1 MSKGIRIVKF
11 SEMRKMHVSTMDPR
25 PKVVFVNR
33 RKAFQPPDDTLAKY
47 HDLKRRAKSD
57 PSRIDP
63 LRGDVYRNR
72 YGLKMIRSSDAM
84 GQLRRLVEESRVR
97 EVLLVVDKDRP
108 DADIL
113 LGLMNHMMAGG
124 AW

>member
-1 MSKGIRIVKF
+1 MTKGFRIVKF
-11 SEMRKMHVSTMDPR
+11 SEMRKMHVSTMKPR

-47 HDLKRRAKSD
+47 HDLKRRALSD

-63 LRGDVYRNR
+63 LRGDVYKNR
-72 YGLKMIRSSDAM
+72 YGLKLIRSKEAM
-84 GQLRRLVEESRVR
+84 SQLRRLAEESRER
-97 EVLLVVDKDRP
+97 LVLLVVDKDRP
-108 DADIL
+108 DAEIL
-113 LGLMNHMMAGG
+113 LGLVNHMMAGE